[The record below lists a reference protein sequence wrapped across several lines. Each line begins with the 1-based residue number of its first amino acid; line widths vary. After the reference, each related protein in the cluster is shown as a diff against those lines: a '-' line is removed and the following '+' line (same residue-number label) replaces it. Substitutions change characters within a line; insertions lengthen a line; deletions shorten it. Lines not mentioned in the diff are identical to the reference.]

1 MKSFDL
7 KGTARTEVGKKST
20 NELRKNNG
28 IPCVLYGI
36 EKEAK
41 AFAVTADA
49 VRKLVYT
56 PDIHVVNLTID
67 GVECKAVLKD
77 IQFHPVKDTIL
88 HMDFLQIVE
97 DKAIVMEVP
106 TVLTGLAAGVKLGGK
121 LQQAIRKIKVKAVY
135 ANIPEKLTVD
145 VTELALGKSIKVGD
159 LSFEGLELV
168 TPAQTVVCSVA
179 ATRASREDVLELD
192 DLHDLTVHLEGLT
205 VAEIT
210 GSNSCHI

>member
-7 KGTARTEVGKKST
+7 KGTVRTEVGKKST

-41 AFAVTADA
+41 AFAVTTDA

-56 PDIHVVNLTID
+56 PDIHFVNLTID
-67 GVECKAVLKD
+67 GVECTAVLKD

-88 HMDFLQIVE
+88 HMDFLQIVA
-97 DKAIVMEVP
+97 DKPIVMEVP

-179 ATRASREDVLELD
+179 ATRASREAAN
-192 DLHDLTVHLEGLT
+192 GKK
-205 VAEIT
+205 
-210 GSNSCHI
+210 

>member
-7 KGTARTEVGKKST
+7 KGTSRTEVGKKST

-28 IPCVLYGI
+28 IPCILYGI

-41 AFAVTADA
+41 AFAVTTDA

-67 GVECKAVLKD
+67 GQECTAVLKD

-88 HMDFLQIVE
+88 HMDFLQIVA
-97 DKAIVMEVP
+97 DKPIVMEVP

-145 VTELALGKSIKVGD
+145 VTELALGKSIKVGE

-179 ATRASREDVLELD
+179 ATRASREAAN
-192 DLHDLTVHLEGLT
+192 GKK
-205 VAEIT
+205 
-210 GSNSCHI
+210 

>member
-7 KGTARTEVGKKST
+7 KGTSRTEVGKKST

-67 GVECKAVLKD
+67 GVECTAVLKD

-88 HMDFLQIVE
+88 HTDFLQIVA
-97 DKAIVMEVP
+97 DKPIVMEVP

-135 ANIPEKLTVD
+135 ANIPEKLTID
-145 VTELALGKSIKVGD
+145 VTELALGKSIKVGE

-179 ATRASREDVLELD
+179 ATRASREAAN
-192 DLHDLTVHLEGLT
+192 GKK
-205 VAEIT
+205 
-210 GSNSCHI
+210 

>member
-28 IPCVLYGI
+28 IPCILYGI
-36 EKEAK
+36 EKEAQ
-41 AFAVTADA
+41 AFAVTTDA

-67 GVECKAVLKD
+67 GKECTAILKD

-88 HMDFLQIVE
+88 HMDFLQIVA
-97 DKAIVMEVP
+97 DKPIVMEVP
-106 TVLTGLAAGVKLGGK
+106 TVLSGLAAGVKLGGK
-121 LQQAIRKIKVKAVY
+121 LQQAIRKIKVKALY

-145 VTELALGKSIKVGD
+145 VTELGLGKSIKVGD
-159 LSFEGLELV
+159 LSFENLELV

-179 ATRASREDVLELD
+179 ATRASREAANCKL
-192 DLHDLTVHLEGLT
+192 
-205 VAEIT
+205 
-210 GSNSCHI
+210 

>member
-7 KGTARTEVGKKST
+7 KGTSRTEVGKKST

-28 IPCVLYGI
+28 IHCILYGI

-41 AFAVTADA
+41 AFAVTTDA

-67 GVECKAVLKD
+67 GVECTAVLKD

-179 ATRASREDVLELD
+179 ATRASREAAN
-192 DLHDLTVHLEGLT
+192 GKK
-205 VAEIT
+205 
-210 GSNSCHI
+210 

>member
-7 KGTARTEVGKKST
+7 KGTSRTEVGKKST

-41 AFAVTADA
+41 AFAVTTDA

-88 HMDFLQIVE
+88 HMDFLQIVA
-97 DKAIVMEVP
+97 DTPIVMEVP

-145 VTELALGKSIKVGD
+145 VTELALGKSIKVGE

-179 ATRASREDVLELD
+179 ATRASREAAN
-192 DLHDLTVHLEGLT
+192 GKK
-205 VAEIT
+205 
-210 GSNSCHI
+210 

>member
-7 KGTARTEVGKKST
+7 KGTSRTEVGKKST

-41 AFAVTADA
+41 AFAVTTDA

-106 TVLTGLAAGVKLGGK
+106 TILTGLAAGVKLGGK

-159 LSFEGLELV
+159 LSFEGIELV

-179 ATRASREDVLELD
+179 ATRASREAAN
-192 DLHDLTVHLEGLT
+192 GKK
-205 VAEIT
+205 
-210 GSNSCHI
+210 

>member
-7 KGTARTEVGKKST
+7 KGTSRTEVGKKST

-41 AFAVTADA
+41 AFSVTTDA

-67 GVECKAVLKD
+67 GVECMAVLKD

-88 HMDFLQIVE
+88 HMDFLQIVA
-97 DKAIVMEVP
+97 DKPIVMEVP

-179 ATRASREDVLELD
+179 ATRASREAAN
-192 DLHDLTVHLEGLT
+192 GKK
-205 VAEIT
+205 
-210 GSNSCHI
+210 

>member
-7 KGTARTEVGKKST
+7 KGTSRTEVGKKST

-41 AFAVTADA
+41 AFAVTTDA

-106 TVLTGLAAGVKLGGK
+106 TILTGLAAGVKLGGK

-179 ATRASREDVLELD
+179 ATRASREAAN
-192 DLHDLTVHLEGLT
+192 GKK
-205 VAEIT
+205 
-210 GSNSCHI
+210 

>member
-7 KGTARTEVGKKST
+7 KGTSRTEVGKKST

-41 AFAVTADA
+41 AFAVTTDA

-67 GVECKAVLKD
+67 GQECTAVLKD

-88 HMDFLQIVE
+88 HMDFLQIVA
-97 DKAIVMEVP
+97 DKPIVMEVP

-145 VTELALGKSIKVGD
+145 VTELALGKSIKVGE

-179 ATRASREDVLELD
+179 ATRASREAAN
-192 DLHDLTVHLEGLT
+192 GKK
-205 VAEIT
+205 
-210 GSNSCHI
+210 

>member
-7 KGTARTEVGKKST
+7 KGTSRTEVGKKST

-41 AFAVTADA
+41 AFAVTTDA

-67 GVECKAVLKD
+67 GVECTAVLKD

-159 LSFEGLELV
+159 LSFEGIELV

-179 ATRASREDVLELD
+179 ATRASREAAN
-192 DLHDLTVHLEGLT
+192 GKK
-205 VAEIT
+205 
-210 GSNSCHI
+210 

>member
-41 AFAVTADA
+41 AFAVTTDA

-145 VTELALGKSIKVGD
+145 VTELALGKSIMVGE
-159 LSFEGLELV
+159 LSFDGIELV

-179 ATRASREDVLELD
+179 ATRASREAAN
-192 DLHDLTVHLEGLT
+192 GKK
-205 VAEIT
+205 
-210 GSNSCHI
+210 

>member
-7 KGTARTEVGKKST
+7 KGTSRTEVGKKST

-28 IPCVLYGI
+28 IPCILYGI

-41 AFAVTADA
+41 AFAVTTDA

-121 LQQAIRKIKVKAVY
+121 FQQAIRKIKVKAVY

-179 ATRASREDVLELD
+179 ATRASREAAN
-192 DLHDLTVHLEGLT
+192 GKK
-205 VAEIT
+205 
-210 GSNSCHI
+210 

>member
-41 AFAVTADA
+41 AFAVTTDA

-135 ANIPEKLTVD
+135 ANIPEKLVVD
-145 VTELALGKSIKVGD
+145 VTELALGKSIKVGE
-159 LSFEGLELV
+159 LSFEGIELV

-179 ATRASREDVLELD
+179 ATRASREAAN
-192 DLHDLTVHLEGLT
+192 GKK
-205 VAEIT
+205 
-210 GSNSCHI
+210 

>member
-7 KGTARTEVGKKST
+7 KGTSRTEVGKKST

-28 IPCVLYGI
+28 IPCILYGI

-41 AFAVTADA
+41 AFAVTTDA

-67 GVECKAVLKD
+67 GVECTAVLKD

-88 HMDFLQIVE
+88 HMDFLQIVA
-97 DKAIVMEVP
+97 DKPIVMEVP

-145 VTELALGKSIKVGD
+145 VTELALGKSIKVGE

-179 ATRASREDVLELD
+179 ATRASREAAN
-192 DLHDLTVHLEGLT
+192 GKK
-205 VAEIT
+205 
-210 GSNSCHI
+210 

>member
-7 KGTARTEVGKKST
+7 KGTSRTEVGKKST

-41 AFAVTADA
+41 AFAVTTDA

-97 DKAIVMEVP
+97 DKPIVMEVP

-145 VTELALGKSIKVGD
+145 VTELALGKSIKVGE

-179 ATRASREDVLELD
+179 ATRASREAAN
-192 DLHDLTVHLEGLT
+192 GKK
-205 VAEIT
+205 
-210 GSNSCHI
+210 

>member
-7 KGTARTEVGKKST
+7 KGTSRTEVGKKST

-159 LSFEGLELV
+159 LSFEGIELV

-179 ATRASREDVLELD
+179 ATRASREAAN
-192 DLHDLTVHLEGLT
+192 GKK
-205 VAEIT
+205 
-210 GSNSCHI
+210 

>member
-7 KGTARTEVGKKST
+7 KGTSRTEVGKKST

-28 IPCVLYGI
+28 IPCILYGI

-41 AFAVTADA
+41 AFAVTTDA

-135 ANIPEKLTVD
+135 ANIPEKLIVD

-179 ATRASREDVLELD
+179 ATRASREAAN
-192 DLHDLTVHLEGLT
+192 GKK
-205 VAEIT
+205 
-210 GSNSCHI
+210 

>member
-7 KGTARTEVGKKST
+7 KGTSRTEVGKKST

-41 AFAVTADA
+41 AFAVTTDA

-67 GVECKAVLKD
+67 GQECTAVLKD

-88 HMDFLQIVE
+88 HMDFLQIVA
-97 DKAIVMEVP
+97 DKPIVMEVP

-135 ANIPEKLTVD
+135 ANIPEKLTID
-145 VTELALGKSIKVGD
+145 VTELGLGKSIKVGE
-159 LSFEGLELV
+159 LSFEGIELV

-179 ATRASREDVLELD
+179 ATRASREAAN
-192 DLHDLTVHLEGLT
+192 GKK
-205 VAEIT
+205 
-210 GSNSCHI
+210 

>member
-41 AFAVTADA
+41 AFAVTTDA

-145 VTELALGKSIKVGD
+145 VTELVLGKSIKVGE

-179 ATRASREDVLELD
+179 ATRASREAAN
-192 DLHDLTVHLEGLT
+192 GKK
-205 VAEIT
+205 
-210 GSNSCHI
+210 

>member
-7 KGTARTEVGKKST
+7 KGTSRTEVGKKST

-28 IPCVLYGI
+28 IPCVIYGI

-41 AFAVTADA
+41 AFAVTTDA

-145 VTELALGKSIKVGD
+145 VTELALGKSIKVGE

-179 ATRASREDVLELD
+179 ATRASREAAN
-192 DLHDLTVHLEGLT
+192 GKK
-205 VAEIT
+205 
-210 GSNSCHI
+210 

>member
-7 KGTARTEVGKKST
+7 KGTSRTEVGKKST

-41 AFAVTADA
+41 AFSVTVDS

-67 GVECKAVLKD
+67 GAECTAVLKD

-145 VTELALGKSIKVGD
+145 VTELGLGKSIKVGE

-179 ATRASREDVLELD
+179 ATRASREAAN
-192 DLHDLTVHLEGLT
+192 GKK
-205 VAEIT
+205 
-210 GSNSCHI
+210 

>member
-7 KGTARTEVGKKST
+7 KGTSRTEVGKKST

-28 IPCVLYGI
+28 IPCILYGI

-41 AFAVTADA
+41 AFAVTTDA

-67 GVECKAVLKD
+67 GQECTAVLKD

-88 HMDFLQIVE
+88 HMDFLQIVA
-97 DKAIVMEVP
+97 DKPIVMEVP
-106 TVLTGLAAGVKLGGK
+106 TVLSGLAAGVKLGGK

-135 ANIPEKLTVD
+135 ANIPEKLTID
-145 VTELALGKSIKVGD
+145 VTELGLGKSIKVGE

-179 ATRASREDVLELD
+179 ATRASREAAN
-192 DLHDLTVHLEGLT
+192 GKK
-205 VAEIT
+205 
-210 GSNSCHI
+210 

>member
-7 KGTARTEVGKKST
+7 KGTSRTEVGKKST

-41 AFAVTADA
+41 AFAVTTDA

-88 HMDFLQIVE
+88 HMDFLQIVA
-97 DKAIVMEVP
+97 DKPIVMEVP

-179 ATRASREDVLELD
+179 ATRASREAAN
-192 DLHDLTVHLEGLT
+192 GKK
-205 VAEIT
+205 
-210 GSNSCHI
+210 

>member
-135 ANIPEKLTVD
+135 ANIPEKLIVD
-145 VTELALGKSIKVGD
+145 VTELALGKSIKVGE
-159 LSFEGLELV
+159 LSFDGIELV

-179 ATRASREDVLELD
+179 ATRASREAAN
-192 DLHDLTVHLEGLT
+192 GKK
-205 VAEIT
+205 
-210 GSNSCHI
+210 

>member
-1 MKSFDL
+1 MKSFEL
-7 KGTARTEVGKKST
+7 KGTFRTEVGKKST

-41 AFAVTADA
+41 AFAVTTDA

-67 GVECKAVLKD
+67 GVECTAVLKD

-145 VTELALGKSIKVGD
+145 VTELALGKSIKVGE
-159 LSFEGLELV
+159 LSFEGIELV

-179 ATRASREDVLELD
+179 ATRASREAAN
-192 DLHDLTVHLEGLT
+192 GKK
-205 VAEIT
+205 
-210 GSNSCHI
+210 

>member
-7 KGTARTEVGKKST
+7 KGTSRTEVGKKST

-41 AFAVTADA
+41 AFAVTTDA

-88 HMDFLQIVE
+88 HMDFLQIVA
-97 DKAIVMEVP
+97 DKPIVMEVP

-145 VTELALGKSIKVGD
+145 VTELGLGKSIKVGE

-179 ATRASREDVLELD
+179 ATRASREAAN
-192 DLHDLTVHLEGLT
+192 GKK
-205 VAEIT
+205 
-210 GSNSCHI
+210 

>member
-7 KGTARTEVGKKST
+7 KGTSRTEVGKKST

-28 IPCVLYGI
+28 IPCILYGI

-67 GVECKAVLKD
+67 GVECTAVLKD

-97 DKAIVMEVP
+97 DKPIVMEVP

-145 VTELALGKSIKVGD
+145 VTELALGKSIKVGE

-179 ATRASREDVLELD
+179 ATRASREAAN
-192 DLHDLTVHLEGLT
+192 GKK
-205 VAEIT
+205 
-210 GSNSCHI
+210 

>member
-7 KGTARTEVGKKST
+7 KGTSRTEVGKKST

-56 PDIHVVNLTID
+56 PDIHVENLTID

-145 VTELALGKSIKVGD
+145 VTELGLGKSIKVGE

-179 ATRASREDVLELD
+179 ATRASREAAN
-192 DLHDLTVHLEGLT
+192 GKK
-205 VAEIT
+205 
-210 GSNSCHI
+210 

>member
-7 KGTARTEVGKKST
+7 KGTSRTEVGKKST

-41 AFAVTADA
+41 AFAVTTDA

-145 VTELALGKSIKVGD
+145 VTELGLGKSIKVGD

-179 ATRASREDVLELD
+179 ATRASREAAN
-192 DLHDLTVHLEGLT
+192 GKK
-205 VAEIT
+205 
-210 GSNSCHI
+210 

>member
-28 IPCVLYGI
+28 IPCILYGI

-41 AFAVTADA
+41 AFAVTVDA

-56 PDIHVVNLTID
+56 PDIHFVNLTID

-106 TVLTGLAAGVKLGGK
+106 TILTGLAAGVKLGGK

-135 ANIPEKLTVD
+135 ANIPEKLVVD
-145 VTELALGKSIKVGD
+145 VTELALGKSIKVGE
-159 LSFEGLELV
+159 LSFEGIELV

-179 ATRASREDVLELD
+179 ATRASREAAN
-192 DLHDLTVHLEGLT
+192 GKK
-205 VAEIT
+205 
-210 GSNSCHI
+210 

>member
-7 KGTARTEVGKKST
+7 KGTSRTEVGKKST

-41 AFAVTADA
+41 AFAVTTDS

-67 GVECKAVLKD
+67 GVECTAVLKD

-88 HMDFLQIVE
+88 HMDFLQIVA
-97 DKAIVMEVP
+97 DKPIVMEVP

-145 VTELALGKSIKVGD
+145 VTELALGKSIKVGE

-179 ATRASREDVLELD
+179 ATRASREAAN
-192 DLHDLTVHLEGLT
+192 GKK
-205 VAEIT
+205 
-210 GSNSCHI
+210 

>member
-7 KGTARTEVGKKST
+7 KGTSRTEVGKKST

-41 AFAVTADA
+41 AFAVTTDA

-77 IQFHPVKDTIL
+77 IQFHPVKDIIL
-88 HMDFLQIVE
+88 HMDFLQIVA
-97 DKAIVMEVP
+97 DKPIVMEVP

-145 VTELALGKSIKVGD
+145 VTELALGKSIKVGE

-179 ATRASREDVLELD
+179 ATRASREAAN
-192 DLHDLTVHLEGLT
+192 GKK
-205 VAEIT
+205 
-210 GSNSCHI
+210 

>member
-41 AFAVTADA
+41 AFAVTTDA

-145 VTELALGKSIKVGD
+145 VTELALGKSIKVGE

-179 ATRASREDVLELD
+179 ATRASREAAN
-192 DLHDLTVHLEGLT
+192 GKK
-205 VAEIT
+205 
-210 GSNSCHI
+210 

>member
-7 KGTARTEVGKKST
+7 KGTSRTEVGKKST

-41 AFAVTADA
+41 AFAVTTDS

-145 VTELALGKSIKVGD
+145 VTELALGKSIKVGE

-179 ATRASREDVLELD
+179 ATRASREAAN
-192 DLHDLTVHLEGLT
+192 GKK
-205 VAEIT
+205 
-210 GSNSCHI
+210 

>member
-1 MKSFDL
+1 MKSFEL
-7 KGTARTEVGKKST
+7 KGTSRTEVGKKST

-41 AFAVTADA
+41 AFAVTTDA

-67 GVECKAVLKD
+67 GQECTAVLKD

-88 HMDFLQIVE
+88 HMDFLQIVA
-97 DKAIVMEVP
+97 DKPIVMEVP

-135 ANIPEKLTVD
+135 ANIPEKLTID
-145 VTELALGKSIKVGD
+145 VTELALGKSIKVGE

-179 ATRASREDVLELD
+179 ATRASREAAN
-192 DLHDLTVHLEGLT
+192 GKK
-205 VAEIT
+205 
-210 GSNSCHI
+210 